1 MVRLVR
7 CQLPLDVRLKVREKL
22 EGGNGKGERW
32 ELQGQQRKL
41 ARERKVVPGGS
52 GR

>member
-1 MVRLVR
+1 VKSS
-7 CQLPLDVRLKVREKL
+7 KVAI
-22 EGGNGKGERW
+22 GKGERW